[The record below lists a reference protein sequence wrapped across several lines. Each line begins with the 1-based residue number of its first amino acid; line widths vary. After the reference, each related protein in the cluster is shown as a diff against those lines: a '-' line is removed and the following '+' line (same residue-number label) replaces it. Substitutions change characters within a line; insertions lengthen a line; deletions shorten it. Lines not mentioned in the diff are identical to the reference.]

1 MSNSKDAVR
10 KILDAV
16 KADKRTSLTAPEG
29 KLVCDAYGIP
39 VPKEGVAKSA
49 AEAAKIATDMGF
61 PVVMKIVS
69 PDILHKTEAGGVMVG
84 VKTAADAEKNYATIL
99 ANAKKY
105 KADAKIEGIQVQQML
120 LGGQEVIIGAVTDG
134 SFGKLVAFGLG
145 GVLVEVLKDITFR
158 LAPATKEDALSMLDG
173 IQAHEMLK
181 GVRGSDP
188 ANRDAIA
195 DIIVNV
201 SKLITDFPEI
211 AEMDLNPVF
220 ATKSNAI
227 AADVRIVVDFEPKP
241 PRPRPNHD
249 DIVRQMNRIMK
260 PKSVA
265 VIGASAE
272 NGKIGNSVMKNLING
287 GYKGEIYPIH
297 PKADEIMGK
306 KVYKSVKDVPGEVDI
321 AVFAIPAN
329 FVAGALIEC
338 GEKKVVGAILIP
350 SGYAETGNIKG
361 QEEIQAIGQKY
372 GIRLMGPN
380 IYGFYYTHA
389 NLCATF
395 CTAYDVKGS
404 AALSSQS
411 GGIGMAIIGF
421 SRSAKMG
428 VSAIVG
434 LGNKSDIDED
444 DLLTFFEQDDNTQI
458 IAQHCEDLK
467 DGRAF
472 AEVAKRVSKKKPI
485 VVLKAGRT
493 SAGAKAASSHTG
505 ALAGNDKIYEDVFN
519 QSGVIR
525 ARSLRDML
533 EFARGIPVLPTPKGE
548 NVVIIT
554 GAGGSGVLLSDA
566 CIDNNL
572 QADDDPAGSR
582 CGVPQVHPAVRRGRQ
597 PGRHHRRRAADHLRQ
612 HRQARARRPA
622 HPFADPRLL
631 AHHRDAADGVCEEH
645 GRGEERDEGQGHR
658 EADRGLA
665 GRRHRGRGSRRLSL
679 PERHRRLR
687 LLDRNSGRGARREVQ
702 VGARRGPA
710 VSVNSSHSGM
720 RASRGPGMRI
730 PGSRCARTG
739 MHGNQARFAFQPS
752 RCHRPIQRRGDGEA
766 GAGRQRID
774 HEILKSGMPARRP
787 ELQNLD
793 HADHHDG
800 DRCREQPVPRIGQ
813 AEASPTRTKAS
824 ACSPSWPRSECG
836 RKRGG
841 PSVAKVTAAARSQA
855 MILRMMVIAT
865 G

>member
-1 MSNSKDAVR
+1 MSRFDHAAKDAVR

-16 KADKRTSLTAPEG
+16 KADNRTSLTAPEG

-39 VPKEGVAKSA
+39 VPKEAVATSA
-49 AEAAKIATDMGF
+49 AEAAKIATDIGF

-84 VKTAADAEKNYATIL
+84 VKTAADAEQNYAAIL
-99 ANAKKY
+99 ANARKY
-105 KADAKIEGIQVQQML
+105 KSDAKIEGIQVQQML

-158 LAPATKEDALSMLDG
+158 LAPATKQDALSMLDG

-188 ANRDAIA
+188 ADRERIA

-201 SKLITDFPEI
+201 SELITDFPEI
-211 AEMDLNPVF
+211 SEMDLNPVF

-227 AADVRIVVDFEPKP
+227 AADVRIVVDFTPP
-241 PRPRPNHD
+241 APRPRPNHD

-260 PKSVA
+260 PKAVA

-272 NGKIGNSVMKNLING
+272 SGKIGNSVMKNLING
-287 GYKGEIYPIH
+287 GYQGEIYPIH

-306 KVYKSVKDVPGEVDI
+306 KVYKSVKDVPDDIDI
-321 AVFAIPAN
+321 AVFAIPATL
-329 FVAGALIEC
+329 VAPALIEC
-338 GEKKVVGAILIP
+338 GEKRIVGAILIP

-380 IYGFYYTHA
+380 IYGFYYTPA

-566 CIDNNL
+566 CIDNKLSLMTIPPDLDAAFRRFIPPFGAAGNPVDITGGEPPITYVNTVKL
-572 QADDDPAGSR
+572 GLEDPRIHALILGYWHTIVTPPMVFARNMVEVKNAMKAKGIEKPIVASLAGDIE
-582 CGVPQVHPAVRRGRQ
+582 VEE
-597 PGRHHRRRAADHLRQ
+597 AADYLYQ
-612 HRQARARRPA
+612 NGIVAYAYSTEIPVA
-622 HPFADPRLL
+622 VLGAKYKW
-631 AHHRDAADGVCEEH
+631 A
-645 GRGEERDEGQGHR
+645 
-658 EADRGLA
+658 
-665 GRRHRGRGSRRLSL
+665 
-679 PERHRRLR
+679 
-687 LLDRNSGRGARREVQ
+687 RGA
-702 VGARRGPA
+702 G
-710 VSVNSSHSGM
+710 
-720 RASRGPGMRI
+720 
-730 PGSRCARTG
+730 
-739 MHGNQARFAFQPS
+739 
-752 RCHRPIQRRGDGEA
+752 
-766 GAGRQRID
+766 
-774 HEILKSGMPARRP
+774 L
-787 ELQNLD
+787 L
-793 HADHHDG
+793 
-800 DRCREQPVPRIGQ
+800 
-813 AEASPTRTKAS
+813 
-824 ACSPSWPRSECG
+824 
-836 RKRGG
+836 
-841 PSVAKVTAAARSQA
+841 
-855 MILRMMVIAT
+855 
-865 G
+865 

>member
-49 AEAAKIATDMGF
+49 ADAAKIATDMGF

-84 VKTAADAEKNYATIL
+84 VKTAADVEKNYATIL
-99 ANAKKY
+99 ANARKY
-105 KADAKIEGIQVQQML
+105 KSDAKIEGIQVQQML
-120 LGGQEVIIGAVTDG
+120 LGGQEVIVGAVTDG

-158 LAPATKEDALSMLDG
+158 LAPATKDDALSMLDG

-195 DIIVNV
+195 NIIVNV

-220 ATKSNAI
+220 ATKGNAI
-227 AADVRIVVDFEPKP
+227 AADVRIVVDFDPKP

-260 PKSVA
+260 PKAVA
-265 VIGASAE
+265 VIGASSE
-272 NGKIGNSVMKNLING
+272 TGKIGNSVMKNLING

-297 PKADEIMGK
+297 PKADEILGK
-306 KVYKSVKDVPGEVDI
+306 KVYKSVKDVPGEIDI

-329 FVAGALIEC
+329 FVAAALTEC

-350 SGYAETGNIKG
+350 SGYAETGNMKG
-361 QEEIQAIGQKY
+361 QEELQAIGQKY

-380 IYGFYYTHA
+380 IYGFYYTPA

-572 QADDDPAGSR
+572 KLMTIPPDLDAAFRKFIPPFGAAGNPVDITGGEPPITYVNTVKLGLEDPRIHSLILGYWHTIVTPPMVFAKNMVEVKNAMKAKGIEKPIVASLAGDIE
-582 CGVPQVHPAVRRGRQ
+582 VEE
-597 PGRHHRRRAADHLRQ
+597 AADYLYQ
-612 HRQARARRPA
+612 NGIVAYAYSTEIPVA
-622 HPFADPRLL
+622 VLGAKYKW
-631 AHHRDAADGVCEEH
+631 A
-645 GRGEERDEGQGHR
+645 
-658 EADRGLA
+658 
-665 GRRHRGRGSRRLSL
+665 
-679 PERHRRLR
+679 
-687 LLDRNSGRGARREVQ
+687 RGA
-702 VGARRGPA
+702 G
-710 VSVNSSHSGM
+710 
-720 RASRGPGMRI
+720 
-730 PGSRCARTG
+730 
-739 MHGNQARFAFQPS
+739 
-752 RCHRPIQRRGDGEA
+752 
-766 GAGRQRID
+766 
-774 HEILKSGMPARRP
+774 L
-787 ELQNLD
+787 L
-793 HADHHDG
+793 
-800 DRCREQPVPRIGQ
+800 
-813 AEASPTRTKAS
+813 
-824 ACSPSWPRSECG
+824 
-836 RKRGG
+836 
-841 PSVAKVTAAARSQA
+841 
-855 MILRMMVIAT
+855 
-865 G
+865 